1 MTAKRTLRI
10 GGASGFWG
18 DSAISVPQLLAAGVD
33 YLIFD
38 YLAEITMSIM
48 ARARAKD
55 ASLGYAV
62 DFVSVVAANLPA
74 IAARKVRIVANAGGV
89 NPQACAD
96 ALRAEIARAGFDLK
110 VAVVAGDDLMD
121 RAGAFRGK
129 GVVEMFDGRPLPD
142 ALLSMNAYLG
152 GLPIARALE
161 TGADIVVTGR
171 CVDSAMALGPCI
183 HEFGWE
189 RDLDRYAAASLAGH
203 ILECGAQASGGIHTD
218 WDETGDWA
226 EIGYP
231 IVEIGDDG
239 NFVVSKPE
247 GTGGLVS
254 VGTVAEQMVY
264 EIGDPQNYLL
274 PDVTCDFSAVAIR
287 QIADNLVDV
296 RGARGRPPSPF
307 YKVSATYK
315 DGFRVGMY
323 LTIIGPRAAG
333 KAERTAD
340 AVLRR
345 MARMLAERGL
355 PLLSETSV
363 EVIGAE
369 AAYGPH
375 SRARNAREVVLKV
388 AAKHPQPH
396 ALQMLVR
403 ELTSSGTSMAP
414 GTTGLGG
421 NRPKVA
427 PVVRLF
433 SFLVEQKDVPVRVE
447 TPDGA
452 FAILPHDVLPEIVP
466 ERPEA
471 PSAPSAGALVEAP
484 LEALAYIRSGDKGD
498 NANIGIVA
506 RRPEYLSYIR
516 RTLSEAAVAG
526 VFAHF
531 LAGKVERFDLPGVHG
546 VNFLL
551 HRVLGG
557 GGIASLRN
565 DPQAKGFGQML
576 ADFPVPVPPELLPA
590 SERR

>member
-1 MTAKRTLRI
+1 
-10 GGASGFWG
+10 
-18 DSAISVPQLLAAGVD
+18 
-33 YLIFD
+33 
-38 YLAEITMSIM
+38 
-48 ARARAKD
+48 
-55 ASLGYAV
+55 
-62 DFVSVVAANLPA
+62 
-74 IAARKVRIVANAGGV
+74 
-89 NPQACAD
+89 
-96 ALRAEIARAGFDLK
+96 
-110 VAVVAGDDLMD
+110 
-121 RAGAFRGK
+121 
-129 GVVEMFDGRPLPD
+129 
-142 ALLSMNAYLG
+142 
-152 GLPIARALE
+152 
-161 TGADIVVTGR
+161 
-171 CVDSAMALGPCI
+171 
-183 HEFGWE
+183 
-189 RDLDRYAAASLAGH
+189 
-203 ILECGAQASGGIHTD
+203 
-218 WDETGDWA
+218 
-226 EIGYP
+226 
-231 IVEIGDDG
+231 
-239 NFVVSKPE
+239 
-247 GTGGLVS
+247 
-254 VGTVAEQMVY
+254 
-264 EIGDPQNYLL
+264 
-274 PDVTCDFSAVAIR
+274 
-287 QIADNLVDV
+287 
-296 RGARGRPPSPF
+296 
-307 YKVSATYK
+307 
-315 DGFRVGMY
+315 
-323 LTIIGPRAAG
+323 
-333 KAERTAD
+333 
-340 AVLRR
+340 
-345 MARMLAERGL
+345 MLAERGL